1 MADEERRV
9 LRSFNKDGIDRGE
22 REVHLVVEAAV
33 GAAHL
38 KFLEDTG
45 IDVKQVMVNG
55 PLKVLPWTTHA
66 KRQRHLW
73 RSERRCS

>member
-1 MADEERRV
+1 MKSAEYFAPSTRTA
-9 LRSFNKDGIDRGE
+9 SIGGE
-22 REVHLVVEAAV
+22 KEVHLVVEAALR
-33 GAAHL
+33 AAHL